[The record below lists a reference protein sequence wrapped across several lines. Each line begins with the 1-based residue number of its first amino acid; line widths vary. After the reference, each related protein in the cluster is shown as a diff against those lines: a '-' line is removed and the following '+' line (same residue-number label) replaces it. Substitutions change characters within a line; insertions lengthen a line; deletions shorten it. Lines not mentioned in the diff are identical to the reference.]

1 MQSLEIIVYH
11 LQQSGES
18 IAGAMDESWPLLTD
32 PLHPVNKS
40 IFEVSC
46 MIFNI
51 KTLLDKL
58 LAKHTTTNVIEFLNK
73 SKVDYTLLLYL
84 QLPESIGKK
93 SELISY
99 LGSLCSSMKA
109 DFRSRHFYDSV
120 WNYFERKGICS
131 VTPDKYIIANKKDE
145 LLVEYEKIK
154 KSWGKHNP
162 LFIQTYDHQ
171 DGKFTNHLYHITR
184 TVQDG
189 ILRLFDILKTGE
201 FVANGRLYKAC
212 GAFEH
217 IIGPSTLTCQIFDCE
232 IMSTVFEDRKT
243 TEEIK
248 EMVKCFPQ
256 CISSIM
262 ISEDLINI
270 EDIITYVV
278 KDRTRRINDD
288 TVKISYHFIPNI
300 CAYKSV
306 HREAMEIC
314 LKECKGRI
322 DEANACI
329 KGTGILPENLLFG
342 GISDSL
348 LALDVGAIKSNGF
361 TTAFSRKKNSDPY
374 SRLIYSEEV
383 CAGAT
388 ISLDECLK
396 EPQDLLSPNL
406 TDDTRRMLIY
416 TQLFTTPKRE
426 MLCYTEDALEAL
438 TTAYAQV
445 FLPLFRHTTSFVG
458 ILISDSQIHVQ
469 ITCFVLTSFNLMI
482 QIHFLGLVSV

>member
-1 MQSLEIIVYH
+1 MQSLELIVYN
-11 LQQSGES
+11 LQQAEES
-18 IAGAMDESWPLLTD
+18 VVDAMDESWPLLTD
-32 PLHPVNKS
+32 FTHPVNQA

-46 MIFNI
+46 IIFNI
-51 KTLLDKL
+51 KTILDKL
-58 LAKHTTTNVIEFLNK
+58 FAQHTTTNVIDFLDK

-84 QLPESIGKK
+84 QLPESIAKK

-99 LGSLCSSMKA
+99 LRSLCSSMKA

-120 WNYFERKGICS
+120 WNYFERKGICP

-145 LLVEYEKIK
+145 LLAEYEKIK

-162 LFIQTYDHQ
+162 LFLQTYDTQ

-189 ILRLFDILKTGE
+189 ILRLFDILKAGE
-201 FVANGRLYKAC
+201 FVANGRAYKAC

-217 IIGPSTLTCQIFDCE
+217 IIGPTTLTCQIFDCE
-232 IMSTVFEDRKT
+232 IMSTVFDERKT

-278 KDRTRRINDD
+278 KERTRRIDES
-288 TVKISYHFIPNI
+288 TVKISYHFVPNI

-306 HREAMEIC
+306 HREAMDVC
-314 LKECKGRI
+314 LKECKSRI
-322 DEANACI
+322 DEANAHI

-361 TTAFSRKKNSDPY
+361 TTAFSRKKSSDPF

-388 ISLDECLK
+388 IRLHECLK
-396 EPQDLLSPNL
+396 EPQDLHSPNL

-438 TTAYAQV
+438 TTIHAQV
-445 FLPLFRHTTSFVG
+445 
-458 ILISDSQIHVQ
+458 
-469 ITCFVLTSFNLMI
+469 CEYNY
-482 QIHFLGLVSV
+482 